1 MHSIKPMLCSN
12 IRHASGRE
20 FPVMLPP
27 IHGLVDLISCAQSI
41 GRPTSSPTIS
51 RTRWRPP
58 KWIWWPVTMNKNLL
72 IQLLNKATTKLFSPC
87 WYPTANIVDK
97 IEWTG
102 LQRFT
107 ISNLIRWL
115 RSSAAMFSS
124 NPENFLEEIIFN
136 NQAATQNY
144 FKEFSGSK
152 IREFYFTRIVVFIGA
167 NKASNLMIFFFLFDK
182 YTFSE
187 IYCFQVDFKLL
198 KTEIIFCI
206 ALTYQCLYLHHHYW
220 KRTAWLLQ
228 DTLLKWRFWPRWVL
242 KIQTNTNMTENIYQL
257 GRKTIFIFLFFC
269 SIGDHFNCFCFLQF
283 VL

>member
-1 MHSIKPMLCSN
+1 M
-12 IRHASGRE
+12 
-20 FPVMLPP
+20 
-27 IHGLVDLISCAQSI
+27 
-41 GRPTSSPTIS
+41 TS
-51 RTRWRPP
+51 
-58 KWIWWPVTMNKNLL
+58 
-72 IQLLNKATTKLFSPC
+72 LFSCHVFKQPRKFPGRD
-87 WYPTANIVDK
+87 YLQQPSGNSK
-97 IEWTG
+97 L
-102 LQRFT
+102 LQRIQRFQNSG
-107 ISNLIRWL
+107 ILFYKNSCVYWCQQGVESND
-115 RSSAAMFSS
+115 
-124 NPENFLEEIIFN
+124 
-136 NQAATQNY
+136 
-144 FKEFSGSK
+144 
-152 IREFYFTRIVVFIGA
+152 
-167 NKASNLMIFFFLFDK
+167 FFFLFDK